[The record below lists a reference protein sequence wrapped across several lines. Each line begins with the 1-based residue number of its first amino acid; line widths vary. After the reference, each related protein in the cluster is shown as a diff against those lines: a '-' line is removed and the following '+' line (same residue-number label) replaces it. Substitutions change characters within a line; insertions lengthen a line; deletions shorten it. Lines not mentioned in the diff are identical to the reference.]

1 MAGFS
6 VMEETM
12 RAQSHTPAASSACGI
27 ASAAGLAVMVIGALV
42 LFGWALGNET
52 IKSVVPG
59 WAVMK
64 PNTALAFVLAGGA
77 LCLLRGKGQGTAKR
91 AAASVG
97 AIMVVVIGLLT
108 LAEYLSHFECG
119 IDEWLFRETPA
130 ENLWFPGRMAPA
142 SALNFVMLGTA
153 LLLLDRGRVQWV
165 LALALAAG
173 LTASLALAGYLY
185 GVEFLYGLGGTTEMA
200 FHTALAF
207 LLLAVGVAV
216 ACVDEGL
223 MAMLRSNNAAGV
235 LVRRMLP
242 AAFFVPIILGW
253 LRLLGQRA
261 GLFGTEFGTELLVVT
276 VVFIFVVFIW
286 WSTRT
291 VIQLDAGRARAEEE
305 LRASEARF
313 RLLVSGVKDYG
324 IFALDRDGRVATWN
338 AGAERISGYLAGE
351 IIGRHF
357 SCFYPPEIIESG
369 LPQRELETAA
379 KEGRFEEEGIRLR
392 KDGSRFWANVVITPL
407 WDSSGSLS
415 GFSKVV
421 RDITER
427 KTAEAMLEHERHL
440 FRSLMDTLPDR
451 IYFKDRESRFLHN
464 NRAHLRRF
472 GLKDPA
478 QAAGKSDFDFF
489 PREHAEHAREVE
501 QMVMASG
508 KLSEREERIEWPDGR
523 VEWALVTKMPLRD
536 PHGEIIGTF
545 GVSRDITAQRNAEDA
560 LKRTLAELERSNTE
574 LEQFAYVASHDL
586 QEPLRAV
593 TGCVQLLQKSYG
605 GKLDA
610 DADEL
615 IRHAVEGAARMRT
628 LISDLL
634 AFSRVGTHGKAFEPT
649 DCNAALYGA
658 LANLTV
664 ALDESRARVTHDPLP
679 TVNADPS
686 QMRQL
691 FQNLVGNGLKFH
703 GERDP
708 EIHVS
713 ARPRDGGW
721 LFSVRDNGIG
731 IEPQYR
737 ERIFV
742 IFQRLHT
749 RAEYEGTGIG
759 LAICKRIVERHG
771 GDIWVESEPGRGST
785 FFFTIPGTGTPTP

>member
-1 MAGFS
+1 M
-6 VMEETM
+6 
-12 RAQSHTPAASSACGI
+12 
-27 ASAAGLAVMVIGALV
+27 ASAAGLGVMAIGALV
-42 LFGWALGNET
+42 LAGWAMGNET

-77 LCLLRGKGQGTAKR
+77 LCLLRGKDQSPVKK
-91 AAASVG
+91 AAAALG
-97 AIMVVVIGLLT
+97 AIVVMAIGALT
-108 LAEYLSHFECG
+108 LAEYVSRARFG
-119 IDEWLFRETPA
+119 IDELLFREVPA

-165 LALALAAG
+165 LVLALAAG
-173 LTASLALAGYLY
+173 LSASLALAGYLY
-185 GVEFLYGLGGTTEMA
+185 GAEFLYGLGGTTEMA
-200 FHTALAF
+200 MHTSVAF
-207 LLLAVGVAV
+207 LLLSAGVAV

-223 MAMLRSNNAAGV
+223 MAMIRGNSAAGV
-235 LVRRMLP
+235 LVRRLLP
-242 AAFFVPIILGW
+242 AAFIVPLVLGW

-291 VIQLDAGRARAEEE
+291 VIRLDAGRARAEAE

-338 AGAERISGYLAGE
+338 AGAERIKGYSAGE

-357 SCFYPPEIIESG
+357 SCFYPPESIESG
-369 LPQRELETAA
+369 VPQRELEVAA
-379 KEGRFEEEGIRLR
+379 REGRFEEEGIRLR
-392 KDGSRFWANVVITPL
+392 KDGSCFWANVVITPL
-407 WDSSGSLS
+407 RDPEGNLS

-427 KTAEAMLEHERHL
+427 KNAEAVLEHERFL

-451 IYFKDRESRFLHN
+451 IYFKDRESRFTRN
-464 NRAHLRRF
+464 NRAHLARF
-472 GLKDPA
+472 GLDDPA
-478 QAAGKSDFDFF
+478 QAVGRSDFDFF
-489 PREHAEHAREVE
+489 PKEHAERAREDE
-501 QMVMASG
+501 RRVMASG
-508 KLSEREERIEWPDGR
+508 ELLEKEERIEWPNGR

-536 PHGEIIGTF
+536 PRGDIIGTF
-545 GVSRDITAQRNAEDA
+545 GVSRDITAQRNAEDT
-560 LKRTLAELERSNTE
+560 LKRTLEELERSNAE

-605 GKLDA
+605 GKLGS

-615 IRHAVEGAARMRT
+615 IRHAVEGAARMKT
-628 LISDLL
+628 LIGDLL
-634 AFSRVGTHGKAFEPT
+634 AFSRVGTRGKPFEPT
-649 DCNAALYGA
+649 DCNAALDGA

-664 ALDESRARVTHDPLP
+664 AMRESRAKVTRDPLP
-679 TVNADPS
+679 TVNADPA

-691 FQNLVGNGLKFH
+691 FQNLIGNGLKFH
-703 GERDP
+703 GEQDP
-708 EIHVS
+708 EIHVG
-713 ARPRDGGW
+713 ARSQDGGW

-749 RAEYEGTGIG
+749 RTEYEGTGVG

-785 FFFTIPGTGTPTP
+785 FFFTIPGTGNHTP